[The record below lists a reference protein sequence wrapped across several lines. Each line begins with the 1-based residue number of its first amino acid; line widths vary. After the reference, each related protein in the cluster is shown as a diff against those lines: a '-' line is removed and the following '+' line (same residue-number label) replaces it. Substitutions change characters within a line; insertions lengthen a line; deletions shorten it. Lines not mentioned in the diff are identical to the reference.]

1 MKKRAVWILAALL
14 LLASGCGGQQE
25 EGRAEDSDVALNT
38 LYAGMEESC
47 GWEEGYMA
55 DVEGELL
62 EEYYPGLSEVP
73 AKQLVVKVPAM
84 SSDVNE
90 IVLMQCETEEDA
102 ENAAAILQ
110 ARVDAQAEGG
120 AWYPET
126 QAAWE
131 KAKVLR
137 EGTYVALI
145 ASGAHQEALEEQFR
159 LQFQSKE

>member
-1 MKKRAVWILAALL
+1 MEKRAVWVLAAVL
-14 LLASGCGGQQE
+14 LLASGCGGQKDGGE
-25 EGRAEDSDVALNT
+25 AEGAEVSLSA
-38 LYAGMEESC
+38 LYAGMEEAC
-47 GWEEGYMA
+47 GWEEGYMTG
-55 DVEGELL
+55 VEGELL
-62 EEYYPGLSEVP
+62 EEYYPGLSEIP
-73 AKQLVVKVPAM
+73 AKQRIAKVPAM

-137 EGTYVALI
+137 QGTYAALI
-145 ASGAHQEALEEQFR
+145 ASGEFQESLEEQFSQ
-159 LQFQSKE
+159 QFS